1 MTQRYTMRLE
11 RMGRRGLAIAGV
23 LALGF
28 CLVNVLESKIYQDE
42 EARTFD
48 REFRFREGSK
58 GADW

>member
-1 MTQRYTMRLE
+1 MRLE